1 MEEIRDAFWIDGK
14 NHYLDEMPL
23 DLLIECGSN
32 AAATCSCLGHHKGER
47 NEAHFRMVNQE
58 LERRQEPKLL
68 FSEAMNNGEFNGK
81 GSY

>member
-23 DLLIECGSN
+23 DFLIECGNN
-32 AAATCSCLGHHKGER
+32 AAATCSCLGHYKGR
-47 NEAHFRMVNQE
+47 VNESHFRAVNEE

-68 FSEAMNNGEFNGK
+68 FSEAMANGKFNGK